1 MHVSA
6 LSLAKQLYKEWK
18 TDETSRHAAAIAY
31 YTVFSLPAF
40 ILIIISIAGATLDK
54 ETVNDEVF
62 DTMRMYIGD
71 RTVVLL
77 EEALNNI
84 DQLNGDLSWIGIFGF
99 IVLVMAATGIIR
111 ELQSSMNRII
121 GIKPVHHTL
130 QNRIWTYVFSL
141 ILLLVTAAILV
152 ASIISG
158 TFIGVMSQK
167 AFSLFSIPV
176 DVLSLVHNIVTYST
190 LTILIFFSYLFLP
203 EKRFPVLISFLSAV
217 IASSLL
223 VIGTVAASYYISHTS
238 LGKAYGVASNVLIL
252 LFWIYFAGNVFL
264 FGAEIMEVA
273 ERIHIENVHPRY
285 RWIKRLLHLK

>member
-1 MHVSA
+1 MSA
-6 LSLAKQLYKEWK
+6 LSLAKQLYQEWK
-18 TDETSRHAAAIAY
+18 ADETSRHAAAIAY

-54 ETVNDEVF
+54 QTVNQEVF

-84 DQLNGDLSWIGIFGF
+84 DQLNGGLSWIGIFGF
-99 IVLVMAATGIIR
+99 VVLVLAATGIIR

-152 ASIISG
+152 ASIVSG
-158 TFIGVMSQK
+158 TFIGIMSQK
-167 AFSLFSIPV
+167 ALMLFSIPV
-176 DVLSLVHNIVTYST
+176 DVLSLVHNVVTYST

-223 VIGTVAASYYISHTS
+223 VVGTVAASYYISHAS

-273 ERIHIENVHPRY
+273 ERIHVQNIHPRY
-285 RWIKRLLHLK
+285 RWIKRILHLK